1 MPSSRA
7 SVAST
12 ADQSHFA
19 RLLEGM
25 RVASSPTQP
34 GMNTTK
40 SPGPERGEIGAALL
54 NDVHGLDQII
64 EGMAVAAELN
74 SQEIQSNGDHLFNLT
89 ESILRLEVD
98 GDTYFMQTNYAS
110 QRATEFGEELGSL
123 TRGRP

>member
-1 MPSSRA
+1 MNDLHIPSQLPFVLSSSRA

-40 SPGPERGEIGAALL
+40 TPGPERGEIGAALL

-64 EGMAVAAELN
+64 EGMAVAAKLN
-74 SQEIQSNGDHLFNLT
+74 SQEIQSNG
-89 ESILRLEVD
+89 D